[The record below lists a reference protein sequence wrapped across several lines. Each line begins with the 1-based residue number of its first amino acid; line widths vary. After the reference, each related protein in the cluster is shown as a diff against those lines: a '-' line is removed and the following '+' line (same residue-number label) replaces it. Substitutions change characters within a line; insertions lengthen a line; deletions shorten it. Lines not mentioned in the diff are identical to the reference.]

1 MTEQN
6 QQPEMQQTPPKKKRR
21 VGTVAFGLTLVAAGV
36 LLVAKTFVPALDLI
50 TIARFAPAI
59 LVVLGVEV
67 LIYAARPDVVLKYDF
82 LSMFATAFILLLIG
96 GASLVPLAVQY
107 LSPEWDGT
115 ISRMRSQLEQK
126 VYTAVS
132 ADASLQNVVH
142 DATVNVYGDKYLN
155 AEGQMVWDEDSAYE
169 YVYITFNPLYQTAE
183 EFAADCQA
191 VMTACKKAGLN
202 IREYQFDTWNGN
214 AGKEVR
220 PYFTLNVN
228 GPWLSDADVQ
238 TLANNVTAQWYY
250 RDGVFSSREALEE
263 FMVTATA
270 ETAMEESTFY
280 FEGQEMTEE
289 ELYTYMEE
297 RISESYE
304 NGYTEG
310 YTAGTQSAE

>member
-6 QQPEMQQTPPKKKRR
+6 QQPEMQSAPPKKQRR

-82 LSMFATAFILLLIG
+82 LSMFATAFILMLIG

-126 VYTAVS
+126 VYAAVS

-155 AEGQMVWDEDSAYE
+155 AEGRMVWDEESAY
-169 YVYITFNPLYQTAE
+169 
-183 EFAADCQA
+183 
-191 VMTACKKAGLN
+191 
-202 IREYQFDTWNGN
+202 
-214 AGKEVR
+214 
-220 PYFTLNVN
+220 
-228 GPWLSDADVQ
+228 
-238 TLANNVTAQWYY
+238 
-250 RDGVFSSREALEE
+250 
-263 FMVTATA
+263 
-270 ETAMEESTFY
+270 
-280 FEGQEMTEE
+280 
-289 ELYTYMEE
+289 
-297 RISESYE
+297 
-304 NGYTEG
+304 
-310 YTAGTQSAE
+310 

>member
-6 QQPEMQQTPPKKKRR
+6 QQPEMQQTPPKKQRR

-214 AGKEVR
+214 AGEEVR

-238 TLANNVTAQWYY
+238 TLANSVSTQWCYQ
-250 RDGVFSSREALEE
+250 DSIFSSREELDN
-263 FMVTATA
+263 FLNVATA
-270 ETAMEESTFY
+270 ETAMEEKTFY

-304 NGYTEG
+304 NGYTDG
-310 YTAGTQSAE
+310 FLNGTQSAE

>member
-6 QQPEMQQTPPKKKRR
+6 QQPEMQQTPPKKQRR

-126 VYTAVS
+126 VYAAVS
-132 ADASLQNVVH
+132 ADPALQNAVH
-142 DATVNVYGDKYLN
+142 DTSVNVYGDKYLN
-155 AEGQMVWDEDSAYE
+155 ADGQMVWDEESAYE
-169 YVYITFNPLYQTAE
+169 YVYFTFNPLYQTAE

-214 AGKEVR
+214 AGEDVR

-238 TLANNVTAQWYY
+238 TLANSVSTQWCYQ
-250 RDGVFSSREALEE
+250 DSIFSSREELDN
-263 FMVTATA
+263 FLNVATA
-270 ETAMEESTFY
+270 ETAMEEKTFY

-304 NGYTEG
+304 NGYTDG
-310 YTAGTQSAE
+310 FLNGTQSAE

>member
-6 QQPEMQQTPPKKKRR
+6 QQPEMQQTPPKKQRR

-50 TIARFAPAI
+50 TIARFAPVI

-214 AGKEVR
+214 AGEEVR

-238 TLANNVTAQWYY
+238 TLANSVSTQWCYQ
-250 RDGVFSSREALEE
+250 DSIFSSREELDN
-263 FMVTATA
+263 FLNVATA
-270 ETAMEESTFY
+270 ETAMEEKTFY

-304 NGYTEG
+304 NGYTDG
-310 YTAGTQSAE
+310 FLNGTQSAE

>member
-6 QQPEMQQTPPKKKRR
+6 QQPEMQQTPPKKQRR

-183 EFAADCQA
+183 EFAAGCQA

-214 AGKEVR
+214 AGEEVR

-238 TLANNVTAQWYY
+238 TLANSVSTQWCYQ
-250 RDGVFSSREALEE
+250 DSIFSSREELDN
-263 FMVTATA
+263 FLNVATA
-270 ETAMEESTFY
+270 ETAMEEKTFY

-304 NGYTEG
+304 NGYTDG
-310 YTAGTQSAE
+310 FLNGTQSAE

>member
-6 QQPEMQQTPPKKKRR
+6 QQPEMQQTPPKKQRR

-126 VYTAVS
+126 VYAAVS
-132 ADASLQNVVH
+132 ADPALQNAVH
-142 DATVNVYGDKYLN
+142 DTSVNVYGDKYLN
-155 AEGQMVWDEDSAYE
+155 ADGQMVWDEESAYE
-169 YVYITFNPLYQTAE
+169 YVYFTFNPLYHTAE

-214 AGKEVR
+214 AGEEVR

-238 TLANNVTAQWYY
+238 TLANSVSTQWCYQ
-250 RDGVFSSREALEE
+250 DSIFSSREELDN
-263 FMVTATA
+263 FLNVATA
-270 ETAMEESTFY
+270 ETAMEEKTFY

-304 NGYTEG
+304 NGYTDG
-310 YTAGTQSAE
+310 FLNGTQSAE

>member
-6 QQPEMQQTPPKKKRR
+6 QQPEMQQTPPKKQRR

-50 TIARFAPAI
+50 TIARFAPVI

-67 LIYAARPDVVLKYDF
+67 LVYAARPDVVLKYDF

-126 VYTAVS
+126 VYAAVS
-132 ADASLQNVVH
+132 ADPALQNAVH
-142 DATVNVYGDKYLN
+142 DTSVNVYGDKYLN
-155 AEGQMVWDEDSAYE
+155 ADGQMVWDEENAYE
-169 YVYITFNPLYQTAE
+169 YVYLTFNPLYQTAE
-183 EFAADCQA
+183 EFAAGCQA
-191 VMTACKKAGLN
+191 VMAACKKAGLN
-202 IREYQFDTWNGN
+202 IREYRFDTWFGN
-214 AGKEVR
+214 AGEEVR

-238 TLANNVTAQWYY
+238 TLANSVSTQWCYQ
-250 RDGVFSSREALEE
+250 DSIFSSREELDNFLNA
-263 FMVTATA
+263 ATA
-270 ETAMEESTFY
+270 ETAMEENTFS

-297 RISESYE
+297 RISEAYE
-304 NGYTEG
+304 NGYTDG
-310 YTAGTQSAE
+310 FLNGTQSAE